1 MRVLI
6 ADDDPT
12 CREIVRHL
20 LVRAGH
26 QVTSVADGAAARAA
40 LLREPFGAALLD
52 LQMPEL
58 DGAEVARAAR
68 AALPAAVRPRL
79 IALTAAAD
87 PGAEARFL
95 ALGFDACVGKPIRTA
110 ALLAALSAP

>member
-26 QVTSVADGAAARAA
+26 AVALVADGAAARAA
-40 LLREPFGAALLD
+40 LLREPFAAALLD

-58 DGAEVARAAR
+58 DGAEVARAVR
-68 AALPAAVRPRL
+68 AALPAARCPRL
-79 IALTAAAD
+79 LALTAAAD
-87 PGAEARFL
+87 PGAERRIV
-95 ALGFDACVGKPIRTA
+95 ALGFDACLGKPIRAA
-110 ALLAALSAP
+110 ALLAALRAP